1 MALNKKAVPVRY
13 RREVMQAMRNKIFS
27 IICILFLAG
36 PILYIAFCELY
47 PQIRDLPANA
57 GAEYLTGEKA
67 IRRFEPPI
75 SMQSFTAKK
84 TQQYME
90 DYIGGNIPAKSV
102 AILNAAALQRDAI
115 SLSNIAFGYDCYP
128 SFYDSEILY
137 IPSHDA
143 LMHMPMTQNENL
155 KSDLVAFCDGLEG
168 WMQNHSD
175 MNVRI
180 CLADISEYSA
190 LNPASSYM
198 QTDFCTNDAYGYL
211 MSRFGSSE
219 QIRLAY
225 LQNDSLDDYFANYYT
240 TDHHWNGYGASET
253 YNALAFDS
261 REGFKASSVINTSG
275 LEING
280 SLARSGLD
288 LLDEP
293 VSEPLL
299 DTSGMLA
306 DYVDGSIPLLQQGE
320 IGLKDESLPVEF
332 NFYHEWYGPSANC
345 VIMNS
350 GKDLS
355 GPVVVVGDSY
365 SSAFQW
371 LVAQNHSSTATYLD
385 MHGAYEGEETLND
398 RLQETGADT
407 VYFVGCLSAF
417 GYLRQCY
424 PNYFHD

>member
-1 MALNKKAVPVRY
+1 
-13 RREVMQAMRNKIFS
+13 MQTMRNKIFS

-36 PILYIAFCELY
+36 PILYIALCGLY
-47 PQIRDLPANA
+47 PQMHDLPANA
-57 GAEYLTGEKA
+57 EAEYLTGEKA
-67 IRRFEPPI
+67 IRRFEPPV
-75 SMQSFTAKK
+75 SMQSFATKK

-90 DYIGGNIPAKSV
+90 DYIGGNIPAKSM

-143 LMHMPMTQNENL
+143 FMHMPMTRNETL

-175 MNVRI
+175 THVCI

-190 LNPASSYM
+190 LNPALLYG
-198 QTDFCTNDAYGYL
+198 QTGFCTNDAYEYL
-211 MSRFGSSE
+211 ANRFASSE
-219 QIRLAY
+219 QIHLAY

-240 TDHHWNGYGASET
+240 TDHHWNGYGASGT
-253 YNALAFDS
+253 YNALAADPH
-261 REGFKASSVINTSG
+261 EGFEAPPAINMDG
-275 LEING
+275 LEVNG

-288 LLDEP
+288 LLDES
-293 VSEPLL
+293 VYEPFL
-299 DTSGMLA
+299 DTSGMLV
-306 DYVDGSIPLLQQGE
+306 DYEDGSIPLLWQKG
-320 IGLKDESLPVEF
+320 ISLSDESLPVEF

-345 VIMNS
+345 VIRNS

-371 LVAQNHSSTATYLD
+371 LVARNHSSTATYLD
-385 MHGAYEGEETLND
+385 MHGAYEGEETLDD

-424 PNYFHD
+424 PNYFS